1 MLEPFVKIKNI
12 GSKLTVSE
20 WKTLTKVTLK
30 SVVETKF
37 VLILY
42 IQNTK
47 PGSTKHSQKYQKT
60 PCSGT
65 FQEGPKFLGMLKP
78 TNLSMPKPTRK

>member
-47 PGSTKHSQKYQKT
+47 PGSTKHSQRHQKVPCSRTYQK
-60 PCSGT
+60 
-65 FQEGPKFLGMLKP
+65 EPKHLGVLKPPNLGMLKP
-78 TNLSMPKPTRK
+78 TRK